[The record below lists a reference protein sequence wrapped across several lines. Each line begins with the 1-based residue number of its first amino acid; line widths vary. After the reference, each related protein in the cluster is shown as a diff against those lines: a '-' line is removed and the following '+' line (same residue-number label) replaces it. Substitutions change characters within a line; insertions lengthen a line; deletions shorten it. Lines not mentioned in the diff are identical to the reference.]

1 MTHWKKNLR
10 VHITADTVNSGGVIA
25 YPTEAVWGLGCHPDN
40 ASGVARILELKGRS
54 VDKGLILVAANI
66 EQLQPYLHGLEAAQI
81 EKMQASWP
89 GPVTWLVPDNGAAPG
104 WITGRHKSL
113 AVRVTN
119 HPLVQALCERIGGP
133 IVSTSAN
140 PQGKISARTRFE
152 VRRFFSK
159 GIDYYA
165 PGEVLGYTNP
175 SQIRDLISDKLL
187 R

>member
-1 MTHWKKNLR
+1 MNNWNRNLR
-10 VHITADTVNSGGVIA
+10 VHLAADTVNSGGVIA

-40 ASGVARILELKGRS
+40 ATGVARILELKGRS

-66 EQLQPYLHGLEAAQI
+66 EQLQPYLQGLSAEQI
-81 EKMQASWP
+81 LKMNDTWP

-113 AVRVTN
+113 ALRVTN
-119 HPLVQALCERIGGP
+119 HPLVQALCLRMGGP

-140 PQGKISARTRFE
+140 PQGKIAARTQFE
-152 VRRFFSK
+152 VRRFFRN
-159 GIDYYA
+159 GLDNYA
-165 PGEVLGYTNP
+165 PGEVLGHTNP
-175 SQIRDLISDKLL
+175 SQIRDLISDKVL